1 MPDAADL
8 VAAADTLV
16 QSSLFNEAIATY
28 TKAIELAPTAPG
40 YYIKRCLNNR
50 SSLLTSI
57 SSTAHQRAG
66 NFEAALKVCHLAC
79 QELMIGCGTS
89 RGSC

>member
-40 YYIKRCLNNR
+40 YYIKR
-50 SSLLTSI
+50 
-57 SSTAHQRAG
+57 
-66 NFEAALKVCHLAC
+66 
-79 QELMIGCGTS
+79 
-89 RGSC
+89 